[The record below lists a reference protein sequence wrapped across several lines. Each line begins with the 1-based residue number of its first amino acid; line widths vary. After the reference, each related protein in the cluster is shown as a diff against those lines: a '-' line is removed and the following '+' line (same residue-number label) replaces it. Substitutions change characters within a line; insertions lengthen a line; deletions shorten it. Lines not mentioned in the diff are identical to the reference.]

1 MVRLACKAEE
11 NQPVTRRKTLEF
23 ALKLEDL
30 RAPMTSTMSQR
41 LAVCAPRPGHAAIC
55 RYNPID
61 PGAIRYRLWEFI
73 KTTIMRGLIAMAEK
87 MTAEMRDKIASEV
100 SAVLKEMKDV
110 ELEEGRPTTFDLSPK
125 NMRYEIS
132 GTVTYKTKAAG

>member
-1 MVRLACKAEE
+1 
-11 NQPVTRRKTLEF
+11 
-23 ALKLEDL
+23 
-30 RAPMTSTMSQR
+30 
-41 LAVCAPRPGHAAIC
+41 
-55 RYNPID
+55 
-61 PGAIRYRLWEFI
+61 
-73 KTTIMRGLIAMAEK
+73 MAEK